1 MPHAVDPKPLGL
13 PRTPL
18 CPGRLFVFLRKP
30 LCLLTVCFFRS
41 DPTLPAIFIAE
52 TSRPIV
58 RCRIFSGA
66 SHLITKLITSSA
78 IQGFPWRLGLSES
91 SRIKP
96 FLDLAGHRRRKQGFN
111 SPRLQVLCNQV
122 LTYMMQTKGN
132 NISIIVRQYPLEF
145 TEICLHFPGFTCK
158 KRATR
163 KKSENRR
170 GPGRSPLSFENKR
183 FNWGQYL
190 LTGGSQPLS

>member
-78 IQGFPWRLGLSES
+78 IQAFPRRLTLSKS
-91 SRIKP
+91 SRTKP
-96 FLDLAGHRRRKQGFN
+96 FLDLSGRRRRKQG
-111 SPRLQVLCNQV
+111 
-122 LTYMMQTKGN
+122 
-132 NISIIVRQYPLEF
+132 SIPLASKFLLINHLRRFDDNGYDNMSIVFHQCPLAF
-145 TEICLHFPGFTCK
+145 
-158 KRATR
+158 
-163 KKSENRR
+163 
-170 GPGRSPLSFENKR
+170 
-183 FNWGQYL
+183 
-190 LTGGSQPLS
+190 

>member
-111 SPRLQVLCNQV
+111 SPRLQ
-122 LTYMMQTKGN
+122 T
-132 NISIIVRQYPLEF
+132 SPLADARE
-145 TEICLHFPGFTCK
+145 
-158 KRATR
+158 AT
-163 KKSENRR
+163 S
-170 GPGRSPLSFENKR
+170 GTPDYSSHGRSLSDVACAPTQAKATQRCNH
-183 FNWGQYL
+183 L
-190 LTGGSQPLS
+190 P